1 MSQEVSPLALALII
15 VGAFLSLGREYLT
28 ALYIKI
34 YAWRTKRQPD
44 GRLPAGVRTYL
55 MLTGMI
61 FTIIG
66 LLGLFGLIR
75 L

>member
-1 MSQEVSPLALALII
+1 MPQESSPLALALII
-15 VGAFLSLGREYLT
+15 VGALLSLGREYLT
-28 ALYIKI
+28 VLYIKI

-44 GRLPAGVRTYL
+44 KRLSAGVRTYL

-66 LLGLFGLIR
+66 LLGMFGLIR
-75 L
+75 F